1 MNQTKKFKANV
12 FMLAFVL
19 IAAVISSCQSSTSSS
34 TDTQT
39 QELASSDTIN
49 SQESTTSP
57 SESVNTPETIDG
69 TYTYSDNSGAFEIS
83 IFGSQWSGKTTINS
97 GMGEEYDNQ
106 NAQYESGV
114 VKDNNLYDSS
124 GLSQIGYV
132 SNGTISTTIG
142 GQRITLRK

>member
-1 MNQTKKFKANV
+1 MKFITNY

-19 IAAVISSCQSSTSSS
+19 IATVISSCQSSNSSS

-39 QELASSDTIN
+39 QEVASSDTLT
-49 SQESTTSP
+49 SQESTTST
-57 SESVNTPETIDG
+57 SESSNTPETIDG
-69 TYTYSDNSGAFEIS
+69 TYSYSDDSGAFEIS
-83 IFGSQWSGKTTINS
+83 IFGNQWSGKTLIKS
-97 GMGEEYDNQ
+97 GMDEEYDNQ

-132 SNGTISTTIG
+132 SNGTISTTIA
-142 GQRITLRK
+142 GQRITLSK

>member
-1 MNQTKKFKANV
+1 
-12 FMLAFVL
+12 
-19 IAAVISSCQSSTSSS
+19 
-34 TDTQT
+34 
-39 QELASSDTIN
+39 
-49 SQESTTSP
+49 
-57 SESVNTPETIDG
+57 
-69 TYTYSDNSGAFEIS
+69 
-83 IFGSQWSGKTTINS
+83 
-97 GMGEEYDNQ
+97 MGEEYDNQ